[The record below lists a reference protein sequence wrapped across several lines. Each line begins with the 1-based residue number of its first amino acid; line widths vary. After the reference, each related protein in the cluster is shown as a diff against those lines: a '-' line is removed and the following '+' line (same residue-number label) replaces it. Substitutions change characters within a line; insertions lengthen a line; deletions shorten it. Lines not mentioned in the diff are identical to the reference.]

1 MDPHSL
7 YTIWLDKTGDEELK
21 NELSAI
27 SKDTSEVK
35 DRFYRDLEF
44 GTGGLR
50 GIIGAGTNRM
60 NVYTVRRATQGLADH
75 LLGKGNTPSVCIAY
89 DTRNKS
95 LEFAQTA
102 AEVLCGN
109 GIKTYLFDSVH
120 PTPMLSFAVRHMKA
134 AAGIVITASHNPKE
148 YNGYKVYG
156 SDGGQI
162 TDLAAKEILACI
174 ENADY
179 FSSTKTIPLKEAFE
193 KGLLTYIGEDVDLHY
208 FEKIRSLS
216 IRKELIAEKADQLK
230 IIYSPLHGSGNIPVR
245 RILKELGFSNVLT
258 VPEQEKPDGNFPT
271 TSYPNPE
278 DPSVFDLA
286 IKMAEKADPDLIFA
300 TDPDCDRLGVLVK
313 DNEGK
318 YSVLTG
324 NQTGALLCGY
334 IIRSRME
341 LDMMPERP
349 AVIKTI
355 VTTDLAKNICVKNGV
370 PIFDVLTGFKYIG
383 ELAEKWH
390 NTGGHSFIFGFEE
403 SYGYLAGD
411 FVRDKDAVIA
421 AAQIAEMALY
431 YKDKGQTLYQALQS
445 LYDEYGYFA
454 DKLISVEMPGEQGQ
468 KRCNEIIANM
478 RVNYKKML
486 NGTSVAVVEDYKKSE
501 RTYISTGKKEIIEL
515 PGSNVLKFIFD
526 DESWLVLRPS
536 GTEPKVK
543 IYISGRGENA
553 RVTESKLNSLEELA
567 RGILI

>member
-1 MDPHSL
+1 MDPHNL
-7 YTIWLDKTGDEELK
+7 YRTWLDKTDDKELK

-27 SKDTSEVK
+27 SKDASEIK

-50 GIIGAGTNRM
+50 GIIGIGTNRM
-60 NVYTVRRATQGLADH
+60 DVYTVRRATQGLADH

-134 AAGIVITASHNPKE
+134 DAGIVITASHNPKQ

-156 SDGGQI
+156 ADGGQI
-162 TDLAAKEILACI
+162 TDRAAKEILACI

-179 FSSTKTIPLKEAFE
+179 FSSTKTIPLKEALE
-193 KGLLTYIGEDVDLHY
+193 KGLLMYIGEDVDSHY

-216 IRKELIAEKADQLK
+216 IRKELLAEKADQLK

-258 VPEQEKPDGNFPT
+258 VPEQEKPDGDFPT
-271 TSYPNPE
+271 TPYPNPE

-324 NQTGALLCGY
+324 NQTGALLCDY
-334 IIRSRME
+334 IIRSRRE

-355 VTTDLAKNICVKNGV
+355 VTTDLAKNICEKNGV

-383 ELAEKWH
+383 ELAEKWQ

-454 DKLISVEMPGEQGQ
+454 EKLISVEMPGEEGQ
-468 KRCNEIIANM
+468 KRCAEIIADM
-478 RVNYKKML
+478 RANYRDML
-486 NGTSVAVVEDYKKSE
+486 NGASIAVVEDYIKSE
-501 RTYISTGKKEIIEL
+501 KTIISTGKREKIEL
-515 PGSNVLKFIFD
+515 PRSNVLKFIFD

-543 IYISGRGENA
+543 IYVSARGGSAQEA
-553 RVTESKLNSLEELA
+553 ESKLSMLEELT
-567 RGILI
+567 RGILK

>member
-7 YTIWLDKTGDEELK
+7 YRTWLDKTEDEEFK

-27 SKDTSEVK
+27 SKDASEIK

-60 NVYTVRRATQGLADH
+60 NVYTIRRATQGLADH
-75 LLGKGNTPSVCIAY
+75 LLENAKAPRVCIAY

-95 LEFAQTA
+95 LEFAETA

-156 SDGGQI
+156 SYGGQI

-174 ENADY
+174 EKSDY
-179 FSSTKTIPLKEAFE
+179 FGGTKEMSLSKALKV
-193 KGLLTYIGEDVDLHY
+193 GLLKYIGEDVDSHY
-208 FEKIRSLS
+208 YERIISLS

-258 VPEQEKPDGNFPT
+258 VPEQEKPDGDFPT
-271 TSYPNPE
+271 TPYPNPE

-313 DNEGK
+313 DDDGK

-324 NQTGALLCGY
+324 NQTGALLCDY
-334 IIRSRME
+334 IIRSRRE

-355 VTTDLAKNICVKNGV
+355 VTTDLAKNICERNGV

-383 ELAEKWH
+383 ELAEKWQ

-445 LYDEYGYFA
+445 LYAEYGYYA
-454 DKLISVEMPGEQGQ
+454 EKLISVELPGEEGQ
-468 KRCNEIIANM
+468 KRCAEIIADM
-478 RVNYKKML
+478 RANYRDML
-486 NGTSVAVVEDYKKSE
+486 NGASIAVVEDYIKSE
-501 RTYISTGKKEIIEL
+501 KTIISTGKREKIEL
-515 PGSNVLKFIFD
+515 PRSNVLKFIFD

-543 IYISGRGENA
+543 IYVSARGGSAQEA
-553 RVTESKLNSLEELA
+553 ESKLSMLEGLA

>member
-7 YTIWLDKTGDEELK
+7 YRTWLDKTDDKEFK
-21 NELSAI
+21 KELSAI
-27 SKDTSEVK
+27 SKDAPEIK

-50 GIIGAGTNRM
+50 GIIGIGTNRM
-60 NVYTVRRATQGLADH
+60 NVYTVRRATQGLADY
-75 LLGKGNTPSVCIAY
+75 LLENGKAPRVCIAY

-109 GIKTYLFDSVH
+109 GVKTYLFDSVH
-120 PTPMLSFAVRHMKA
+120 PTPILSFAVRHMKA

-156 SDGGQI
+156 PDGGQI
-162 TDLAAKEILACI
+162 TDRAAKEILACI

-179 FSSTKTIPLKEAFE
+179 FSSTKTIPLKETLE
-193 KGLLTYIGEDVDLHY
+193 KGLLTYIGEDVDSHY
-208 FEKIRSLS
+208 YERIISLS

-258 VPEQEKPDGNFPT
+258 VPEQEKPDGDFPT
-271 TSYPNPE
+271 TPYPNPE

-313 DNEGK
+313 DDDGK

-324 NQTGALLCGY
+324 NQTGALLCDY
-334 IIRSRME
+334 IIRSRRE

-355 VTTDLAKNICVKNGV
+355 VTTDLAKNICERNGV

-383 ELAEKWH
+383 ELAEKWQ

-445 LYDEYGYFA
+445 LYAEYGYYA
-454 DKLISVEMPGEQGQ
+454 EKLISVELPGEEGQ
-468 KRCNEIIANM
+468 KRCAEIIADM
-478 RVNYKKML
+478 RGNYRDML
-486 NGTSVAVVEDYKKSE
+486 NGASIAVVEDYIKSE
-501 RTYISTGKKEIIEL
+501 KTIISTGKREKIEL
-515 PGSNVLKFIFD
+515 PRSNVLKFIFD

-543 IYISGRGENA
+543 IYVSARGGSAQEA
-553 RVTESKLNSLEELA
+553 ESKLSMLEGLA

>member
-1 MDPHSL
+1 MDPNYL
-7 YTIWLDKTGDEELK
+7 YRKWFDKTTDEELK
-21 NELSAI
+21 KELSDILNDAAEI
-27 SKDTSEVK
+27 Q

-50 GIIGAGTNRM
+50 GIIAAGANRM
-60 NVYTVRRATQGLADH
+60 NIYTVRRATQGLSDY
-75 LLGKGNTPSVCIAY
+75 LFGKEESPSICIAY

-95 LEFAQTA
+95 LEFAEAA

-120 PTPMLSFAVRHMKA
+120 PTPMLSYAVRHIKA
-134 AAGIVITASHNPKE
+134 DAGIVITASHNPKE
-148 YNGYKVYG
+148 YNGYKVYN

-162 TDLAAKEILACI
+162 TDRAAKEILACI
-174 ENADY
+174 EKSDY
-179 FSSTKTIPLKEAFE
+179 FSSAKTISLKKAFE
-193 KGLLTYIGEDVDLHY
+193 KGLLKYIGEGVDSHY
-208 FEKIRSLS
+208 FEKIRALS

-245 RILKELGFSNVLT
+245 RILKELGFSNVLA

-271 TSYPNPE
+271 VPYPNPE

-286 IKMAEKADPDLIFA
+286 IKMAVKTHPDLIFA
-300 TDPDCDRLGVLVK
+300 TDPDCDRIGVLVK
-313 DNEGK
+313 DDEGK

-324 NQTGALLCGY
+324 NQTGALLCQY
-334 IIRSRME
+334 IISSRVEM
-341 LDMMPERP
+341 DVMPKDP

-355 VTTDLAKNICVKNGV
+355 VTTDLAKNICDQYGV

-383 ELAEKWH
+383 ELAEKWQ
-390 NTGGHSFIFGFEE
+390 NTGEYTFIYGFEE

-445 LYDEYGYFA
+445 LYAEYGYYA
-454 DKLISVEMPGEQGQ
+454 EKLISVEMPGEEGQ
-468 KRCNEIIANM
+468 KRCAEIIADM
-478 RVNYKKML
+478 RANYREML
-486 NGTSVAVVEDYKKSE
+486 NGTPIAVVEDYQKSE
-501 RTYISTGKKEIIEL
+501 RTDIRIGKKEKIGL
-515 PGSNVLKFIFD
+515 PESNVLKFIFD

-543 IYISGRGENA
+543 IYISARGGHFQDA
-553 RVTESKLNSLEELA
+553 YDRLHLLEKLA
-567 RGILI
+567 RGILK

>member
-1 MDPHSL
+1 
-7 YTIWLDKTGDEELK
+7 
-21 NELSAI
+21 
-27 SKDTSEVK
+27 
-35 DRFYRDLEF
+35 
-44 GTGGLR
+44 
-50 GIIGAGTNRM
+50 
-60 NVYTVRRATQGLADH
+60 
-75 LLGKGNTPSVCIAY
+75 
-89 DTRNKS
+89 
-95 LEFAQTA
+95 
-102 AEVLCGN
+102 
-109 GIKTYLFDSVH
+109 
-120 PTPMLSFAVRHMKA
+120 MLSFAVRYMKA

-174 ENADY
+174 EKSDY
-179 FSSTKTIPLKEAFE
+179 FGGTKVMSLSKALEV
-193 KGLLTYIGEDVDLHY
+193 GLLKYIGEDVDQHY
-208 FEKIRSLS
+208 FERIILLS

-245 RILKELGFSNVLT
+245 RILKELGFSNVLA
-258 VPEQEKPDGNFPT
+258 VPEQEKPDGSFPT
-271 TSYPNPE
+271 TPYPNPE
-278 DPSVFDLA
+278 DPSVFDFA
-286 IKMAEKADPDLIFA
+286 IKMAETAHPDLIFA

-313 DNEGK
+313 DEEGK

-324 NQTGALLCGY
+324 NQTGVLLCDY
-334 IIRSRME
+334 IIRSRRE

-355 VTTDLAKNICVKNGV
+355 VTTDLAKNICERNGV

-383 ELAEKWH
+383 ELAEKWQ

-431 YKDKGQTLYQALQS
+431 YKDKGQTLFQALQS
-445 LYDEYGYFA
+445 LYAEYGYYA
-454 DKLISVEMPGEQGQ
+454 EKLISVEMPGEEGQ
-468 KRCNEIIANM
+468 KHCAEIIADM
-478 RVNYKKML
+478 RANYKDML
-486 NGTSVAVVEDYKKSE
+486 NGTSIAVVEDYKKSE
-501 RTYISTGKKEIIEL
+501 KTMINTGEREKIEL
-515 PGSNVLKFIFD
+515 PRSNVLKFIFD

-543 IYISGRGENA
+543 IYISARGENA
-553 RVTESKLNSLEELA
+553 QEAESKLYSLEKLA
-567 RGILI
+567 RGILK

>member
-1 MDPHSL
+1 
-7 YTIWLDKTGDEELK
+7 
-21 NELSAI
+21 
-27 SKDTSEVK
+27 
-35 DRFYRDLEF
+35 
-44 GTGGLR
+44 
-50 GIIGAGTNRM
+50 
-60 NVYTVRRATQGLADH
+60 
-75 LLGKGNTPSVCIAY
+75 
-89 DTRNKS
+89 
-95 LEFAQTA
+95 
-102 AEVLCGN
+102 
-109 GIKTYLFDSVH
+109 
-120 PTPMLSFAVRHMKA
+120 
-134 AAGIVITASHNPKE
+134 
-148 YNGYKVYG
+148 
-156 SDGGQI
+156 
-162 TDLAAKEILACI
+162 
-174 ENADY
+174 
-179 FSSTKTIPLKEAFE
+179 
-193 KGLLTYIGEDVDLHY
+193 
-208 FEKIRSLS
+208 
-216 IRKELIAEKADQLK
+216 
-230 IIYSPLHGSGNIPVR
+230 
-245 RILKELGFSNVLT
+245 
-258 VPEQEKPDGNFPT
+258 
-271 TSYPNPE
+271 
-278 DPSVFDLA
+278 
-286 IKMAEKADPDLIFA
+286 
-300 TDPDCDRLGVLVK
+300 VK

-324 NQTGALLCGY
+324 NQTGALLCDY
-334 IIRSRME
+334 IIRSRRE

-355 VTTDLAKNICVKNGV
+355 VTTDLAKNICEKNGV

-454 DKLISVEMPGEQGQ
+454 EKLISVEMPGEQGQ

-543 IYISGRGENA
+543 IYISARRGSAQEA
-553 RVTESKLNSLEELA
+553 ESKLSMLEGLA
-567 RGILI
+567 RGILK

>member
-7 YTIWLDKTGDEELK
+7 YRTWLDKTDDKELK
-21 NELSAI
+21 KELSAI
-27 SKDTSEVK
+27 LKDASEIK

-134 AAGIVITASHNPKE
+134 DAGIVITASHNPKQ

-156 SDGGQI
+156 ADGGQI
-162 TDLAAKEILACI
+162 TDRAAKEILACI

-179 FSSTKTIPLKEAFE
+179 FSSTKTIPLKEALE
-193 KGLLTYIGEDVDLHY
+193 KGHLMYIGEDVDSHY
-208 FEKIRSLS
+208 YEKIMSLS

-245 RILKELGFSNVLT
+245 RILKELGFSNVLA

-271 TSYPNPE
+271 TPYPNPE

-324 NQTGALLCGY
+324 NQTGALLCDY
-334 IIRSRME
+334 IIRSRRE

-355 VTTDLAKNICVKNGV
+355 VTTDLAKNICEKNGV

-390 NTGGHSFIFGFEE
+390 NTGGNSFIFGFEE

-445 LYDEYGYFA
+445 LYAEYGYYA
-454 DKLISVEMPGEQGQ
+454 EKLISVELPGEEGQ
-468 KRCNEIIANM
+468 KRCAEIIADV
-478 RVNYKKML
+478 RANYKDML
-486 NGTSVAVVEDYKKSE
+486 NEASIAVVEDYKKSE

-543 IYISGRGENA
+543 IYISGRRGSAQEA
-553 RVTESKLNSLEELA
+553 ESKLSMLEGLA
-567 RGILI
+567 RGILK

>member
-7 YTIWLDKTGDEELK
+7 YRTWLDKTDDKEFK
-21 NELSAI
+21 KELSAI
-27 SKDTSEVK
+27 SKDAPEIK

-50 GIIGAGTNRM
+50 GIIGIGTNRM
-60 NVYTVRRATQGLADH
+60 NVYTVRRATQGLADY
-75 LLGKGNTPSVCIAY
+75 LLENGKAPRVCIAY

-109 GIKTYLFDSVH
+109 GVKTYLFDSVH
-120 PTPMLSFAVRHMKA
+120 PTPILSFAVRHMKA

-156 SDGGQI
+156 PDGGQI
-162 TDLAAKEILACI
+162 TDRAAKEILACI

-179 FSSTKTIPLKEAFE
+179 FSSTKTIPLKETLE
-193 KGLLTYIGEDVDLHY
+193 KGLLTYIGEDVDSHY
-208 FEKIRSLS
+208 YERIISLS

-258 VPEQEKPDGNFPT
+258 VPEQEKPDGDFPT
-271 TSYPNPE
+271 TPYPNPE

-286 IKMAEKADPDLIFA
+286 IKMAEKADTDLIFA

-313 DNEGK
+313 DDDEK

-324 NQTGALLCGY
+324 NQTGALLCDY
-334 IIRSRME
+334 IIRSRRE

-355 VTTDLAKNICVKNGV
+355 VTTDLAKNICERNGV

-383 ELAEKWH
+383 ELAEKWQ

-445 LYDEYGYFA
+445 LYAEYGYYA
-454 DKLISVEMPGEQGQ
+454 EKLISVELPGEEGQ
-468 KRCNEIIANM
+468 KRCAEIIADM
-478 RVNYKKML
+478 RANYRDML
-486 NGTSVAVVEDYKKSE
+486 NGASIAVVKDYIKSE
-501 RTYISTGKKEIIEL
+501 KTIISTGKREKIEL
-515 PGSNVLKFIFD
+515 PRSNVLKFIFD

-543 IYISGRGENA
+543 IYVSARGGSAQEA
-553 RVTESKLNSLEELA
+553 ESKLSMLEELT
-567 RGILI
+567 RGILK

>member
-1 MDPHSL
+1 MDPHSV
-7 YTIWLDKTGDEELK
+7 YRIWLDKTTDQELK
-21 NELSAI
+21 KELLAI
-27 SKDTSEVK
+27 STDAAEIE

-50 GIIGAGTNRM
+50 GIIAAGTNRM
-60 NVYTVRRATQGLADH
+60 NIYTVRRATQGLADH
-75 LLGKGNTPSVCIAY
+75 LLEKGEAPCVCIAY

-95 LEFAQTA
+95 LEFAEKA
-102 AEVLCGN
+102 AEVLCDN
-109 GIKTYLFDSVH
+109 GIKTYLFDTVH
-120 PTPMLSFAVRHMKA
+120 PTPMLSFAVRHLEA
-134 AAGIVITASHNPKE
+134 DAGIVITASHNPKQ

-156 SDGGQI
+156 PDGGQI
-162 TDLAAKEILACI
+162 TDRAAKDILSCI
-174 ENADY
+174 ERSDY
-179 FSSTKTIPLKEAFE
+179 FNGARTISSKKAPG
-193 KGLLTYIGEDVDLHY
+193 KGLLKYIGEGVDSHY

-245 RILKELGFSNVLT
+245 RILKELGFSNVLA

-271 TSYPNPE
+271 TPYPNPE

-313 DNEGK
+313 DEEGK

-324 NQTGALLCGY
+324 NQTGALLCDY
-334 IIRSRME
+334 IIRSRRE

-355 VTTDLAKNICVKNGV
+355 VTTDLSKNICERNGV
-370 PIFDVLTGFKYIG
+370 PMFDVLTGFKYIG
-383 ELAEKWH
+383 ELAEKWQ

-445 LYDEYGYFA
+445 LYEEYGYFA
-454 DKLISVEMPGEQGQ
+454 EKLISVEMLGEQGQ

-486 NGTSVAVVEDYKKSE
+486 NGTSIAVVEDFKKSE

-543 IYISGRGENA
+543 IYISARGENA
-553 RVTESKLNSLEELA
+553 HEAESKLYSLEKLA
-567 RGILI
+567 RGVLI

>member
-7 YTIWLDKTGDEELK
+7 YRTWLDKTDDKEFK
-21 NELSAI
+21 KELSAI
-27 SKDTSEVK
+27 SKDAPEIK

-50 GIIGAGTNRM
+50 GIIGIGTNRM

-75 LLGKGNTPSVCIAY
+75 LLENGKAPRVCIAY

-109 GIKTYLFDSVH
+109 GVKTYLFDSVH
-120 PTPMLSFAVRHMKA
+120 PTPILSFAVRHMKA
-134 AAGIVITASHNPKE
+134 AAGIVITASHNPKQ

-156 SDGGQI
+156 SYGGQI

-174 ENADY
+174 EKSDY
-179 FSSTKTIPLKEAFE
+179 FGGTKEMSLSKALKV
-193 KGLLTYIGEDVDLHY
+193 GLLKYIGEDVDSHY
-208 FEKIRSLS
+208 YERIISLS

-258 VPEQEKPDGNFPT
+258 VPEQEKPDGDFPT
-271 TSYPNPE
+271 TPYPNPE

-313 DNEGK
+313 DDDGK

-324 NQTGALLCGY
+324 NQTGALLCDY
-334 IIRSRME
+334 IIRSRRE

-355 VTTDLAKNICVKNGV
+355 VTTDLAKNICERNGV

-383 ELAEKWH
+383 ELAEKWQ

-445 LYDEYGYFA
+445 LYAEYGYYA
-454 DKLISVEMPGEQGQ
+454 EKLISVELPGEEGQ
-468 KRCNEIIANM
+468 KRCAEIIADV
-478 RVNYKKML
+478 RANYKDML
-486 NGTSVAVVEDYKKSE
+486 NEASIAVVEDYKKSE

-543 IYISGRGENA
+543 IYISGRRGSAQEA
-553 RVTESKLNSLEELA
+553 ESKLSMLEGLA
-567 RGILI
+567 RGILK